1 MQRVIIL
8 ELNHVKGDACK
19 PCSINL
25 HLAAPTGLPAEIE
38 TQLQQPR
45 NPQVTQP
52 KVPNSLQPFCKAITC
67 RSKEEGLQENIP
79 CKMEQLRICK
89 E

>member
-52 KVPNSLQPFCKAITC
+52 KVSK
-67 RSKEEGLQENIP
+67 SKEEGLQENIP